1 MPISTN
7 LLFTY
12 VKGSTSFG
20 IFVNTDSNIPELR
33 PSRKLVVEGD
43 LGTRPPYTKL
53 GVFMD
58 VTLLTWSLV
67 IGAIVAL
74 IVVDLLT
81 VSRKPHDVM
90 FKEAAIWSI
99 FYIGVAIAFGVWVW
113 QTAGSQFGTEYF
125 AAYLVE
131 KSLSVDNLFVF
142 IIILAQF
149 KVPSIYH
156 QRVLMFGVILALV
169 LRAIFIAVGAAA
181 LAAFS
186 FTFVIFG
193 AILIWTGVGLFKHWD
208 EDPSPEDNKLVK
220 VIRKR
225 IAMTDEYDGSKI
237 FTRVNGKRIA
247 TPMFL
252 VMIAIASTDLLFALD
267 SIPATFGVTQEPF
280 LVFAANAFALLG
292 LRALYFLLKGL
303 LDKLVY
309 LSLGLSIIL
318 MFIGVKLI
326 MTYVH
331 EIWYEVPK
339 IPTLVSLAVI
349 ALVLIVSTV
358 ASLIKVKKDPSAHA
372 HAGRVT
378 AAPEEK

>member
-1 MPISTN
+1 MTPVSVWAITILILMAVLAFDLALAVKNRSKVTST
-7 LLFTY
+7 
-12 VKGSTSFG
+12 KEAG
-20 IFVNTDSNIPELR
+20 IWITIYIL
-33 PSRKLVVEGD
+33 
-43 LGTRPPYTKL
+43 
-53 GVFMD
+53 
-58 VTLLTWSLV
+58 
-67 IGAIVAL
+67 GAIIFGATL
-74 IVVDLLT
+74 DT
-81 VSRKPHDVM
+81 TNNPASRSE
-90 FKEAAIWSI
+90 F
-99 FYIGVAIAFGVWVW
+99 F
-113 QTAGSQFGTEYF
+113 AGWLTEY
-125 AAYLVE
+125 
-131 KSLSVDNLFVF
+131 SLSIDNVFVF

-220 VIRKR
+220 IIRKR

-237 FTRVNGKRIA
+237 FTRLNGKRIA
-247 TPMFL
+247 TPMYL

-358 ASLIKVKKDPSAHA
+358 ASLMKVKKDPSATA
-372 HAGRVT
+372 HAGRIT
-378 AAPEEK
+378 AGEK

>member
-1 MPISTN
+1 MNVSLT
-7 LLFTY
+7 TW
-12 VKGSTSFG
+12 
-20 IFVNTDSNIPELR
+20 
-33 PSRKLVVEGD
+33 LVVIAAILILIFLD
-43 LGTRPPYTKL
+43 L
-53 GVFMD
+53 V
-58 VTLLTWSLV
+58 
-67 IGAIVAL
+67 
-74 IVVDLLT
+74 T

-90 FKEAAIWSI
+90 FKEAAGWSI
-99 FYIGVAIAFGVWVW
+99 FYIALAIGFGIWVL
-113 QTAGSQFGTEYF
+113 QSAGSQFGTEYF

-142 IIILAQF
+142 IIILTQF

-156 QRVLMFGVILALV
+156 QRVLMIGVLLALV

-193 AILIWTGVGLFKHWD
+193 AILIWTGFGLFKHWD
-208 EDPSPEDNKLVK
+208 EDPTPEDNFLVK
-220 VIRKR
+220 AISKR
-225 IAMTDEYDGSKI
+225 MTITDKFDGSKA
-237 FTRVNGKRIA
+237 FTKIDGKKVA

-252 VMIAIASTDLLFALD
+252 VFIAIASTDLLFALD

-303 LDKLVY
+303 LDKLIY

-326 MTYVH
+326 FTYLH
-331 EIWYEVPK
+331 ETWSEVPK
-339 IPTLVSLAVI
+339 IPTLISLGVIGLILAV
-349 ALVLIVSTV
+349 STI
-358 ASLIKVKKDPSAHA
+358 ASLIKSKKDPTAHA

-378 AAPEEK
+378 SPQKPKENKQ

>member
-1 MPISTN
+1 MN
-7 LLFTY
+7 L
-12 VKGSTSFG
+12 
-20 IFVNTDSNIPELR
+20 
-33 PSRKLVVEGD
+33 
-43 LGTRPPYTKL
+43 
-53 GVFMD
+53 
-58 VTLLTWSLV
+58 TLLTWAIV
-67 IGAIVAL
+67 VGAIFAL
-74 IVVDLLT
+74 IIIDLLT
-81 VSRKPHDVM
+81 ISRKPHDVM
-90 FKEAAIWSI
+90 FKEAAGWSI
-99 FYIGVAIAFGVWVW
+99 FYIGVAIIFGIWVW
-113 QTAGSQFGTEYF
+113 QTAGSQFGTEYL

-208 EDPSPEDNKLVK
+208 EDPTPEDNFLVK

-225 IAMTDEYDGSKI
+225 VPMTDQFDGSKA
-237 FTRVNGKRIA
+237 FTKIDGKRIA
-247 TPMFL
+247 TPMFTVL
-252 VMIAIASTDLLFALD
+252 IAIASTDLLFALD

-303 LDKLVY
+303 LDKLIY

-326 MTYVH
+326 LTFLH
-331 EIWYEVPK
+331 ETWYDIPK

-349 ALVLIVSTV
+349 GLILLVSTV
-358 ASLIKVKKDPSAHA
+358 ASLVKSKQDPTAVA

-378 AAPEEK
+378 GTPDKKEKSGDNK

>member
-1 MPISTN
+1 MN
-7 LLFTY
+7 
-12 VKGSTSFG
+12 
-20 IFVNTDSNIPELR
+20 
-33 PSRKLVVEGD
+33 
-43 LGTRPPYTKL
+43 
-53 GVFMD
+53 
-58 VTLLTWSLV
+58 VTLLTWAIV
-67 IGAIVAL
+67 VGAIFAL
-74 IVVDLLT
+74 IIIDLLT
-81 VSRKPHDVM
+81 ISRKPHDVM
-90 FKEAAIWSI
+90 FKEAAGWSI
-99 FYIGVAIAFGVWVW
+99 FYIGVAIIFGIWVW
-113 QTAGSQFGTEYF
+113 QTSGSVYGTEYF

-149 KVPSIYH
+149 KVPSIFH
-156 QRVLMFGVILALV
+156 QRVLMFGVILALI

-208 EDPSPEDNKLVK
+208 EDPTPEDNFLVK

-225 IAMTDEYDGSKI
+225 VPMTDQFDGSKT
-237 FTRVNGKRIA
+237 FTKIDGKRIA
-247 TPMFL
+247 TPMFTVL
-252 VMIAIASTDLLFALD
+252 IAIASTDLLFALD

-303 LDKLVY
+303 LDKLIY

-326 MTYVH
+326 MTFLH
-331 EIWYEVPK
+331 ETWYDIPK
-339 IPTLVSLAVI
+339 IPTLLSLAVI
-349 ALVLIVSTV
+349 GAILLVSTI
-358 ASLIKVKKDPSAHA
+358 ASLIKSKKDPSAIA

-378 AAPEEK
+378 ASSHKQESSPE

>member
-1 MPISTN
+1 MNVSLT
-7 LLFTY
+7 TW
-12 VKGSTSFG
+12 
-20 IFVNTDSNIPELR
+20 FV
-33 PSRKLVVEGD
+33 
-43 LGTRPPYTKL
+43 
-53 GVFMD
+53 
-58 VTLLTWSLV
+58 V
-67 IGAIVAL
+67 IGAILAL
-74 IVVDLLT
+74 IVLDLLT
-81 VSRKPHDVM
+81 VSRKPHEVK
-90 FKEAAIWSI
+90 FKEAAGWSI
-99 FYIGVAIAFGVWVW
+99 FYIAVAIGFGIWVW
-113 QTAGSQFGTEYF
+113 QSAGSQFGTEYF

-156 QRVLMFGVILALV
+156 QRVLMFGVLLALV
-169 LRAIFIAVGAAA
+169 LRGIFIAVGAAA

-208 EDPSPEDNKLVK
+208 EDPSPEDNAFVK
-220 VIRKR
+220 VIRRK
-225 IAMTDEYDGSKI
+225 IPMTDEFHGSKSFI
-237 FTRVNGKRIA
+237 KIDGKRLA

-303 LDKLVY
+303 LDKLIY

-326 MTYVH
+326 VTYLH

-339 IPTLVSLAVI
+339 IPIAVSLSVI
-349 ALVLIVSTV
+349 GLVLVVSTI
-358 ASLIKVKKDPSAHA
+358 ASFIKSKRDPSATA
-372 HAGRVT
+372 HAGRIT
-378 AAPEEK
+378 GSDDEE